1 MKKHY
6 SILTAL
12 LIGSSAAFSQQT
24 ITSAHNGNASNPL
37 TWDCFCFPSTDD
49 HIIINHQVAMD
60 VDWLVNGGGSIT
72 VNSSGSLIQNGTH
85 VLGIDGGGSELTV
98 SGVFTMQNVSVTNG
112 ADIHTNASGTINV
125 IQAMYVGNTCAYNNQ
140 GTTAQVD
147 SLLTEGT
154 FTNTGTLIVGNLL
167 NTGTFTNNGGI
178 LSDSLGNTGTFNIS
192 DNLAYV
198 YSNAFG
204 TSGTAGFSQGLYHTA
219 GNFYN
224 TGDLTTGTGFTIE
237 VLGDFLSGDTLGGT
251 ATFAHDGLLSVAG
264 DIYFADDVSGSG
276 DICVNGDSYNAAT
289 IVGTLDF
296 CDATGGDF
304 DLNIGTIA
312 GTVTYCSPGCS
323 VGLTENFQ
331 SWSVYPNPATS
342 EVKLLGIDGVEQMLV
357 YGVTGD
363 LIGELKVNYGSMD
376 VTSLTPGT
384 YFMLPVTSLILSPI
398 RVTVE

>member
-6 SILTAL
+6 LILTAF

-24 ITSAHNGNASNPL
+24 ITSVQNGNASSPL

-49 HIIINHQVAMD
+49 HVIINHHVAMD
-60 VDWLVNGGGSIT
+60 VDWLINGAGSIT

-85 VLGIDGGGSELTV
+85 ALAIDGGGSELTV
-98 SGVFTMQNVSVTNG
+98 SGIFTMQNVSVTNG
-112 ADIHTNASGTINV
+112 ADVHTNASGTINV
-125 IQAMYVGNTCAYNNQ
+125 IEGMYVGNTCSYNNQ
-140 GTTAQVD
+140 GTTAQLD
-147 SLLTEGT
+147 SLLTEGI

-178 LSDSLGNTGTFNIS
+178 MSDSLGNTGTFNIP
-192 DNLAYV
+192 DGYV

-204 TSGTAGFSQGLYHTA
+204 TSATAVFTQGLYHTA

-237 VLGDFLSGDTLGGT
+237 VLGNFLSGDTIGGT

-276 DICVNGDSYNAAT
+276 DICVNNNSYNAAT
-289 IVGTLDF
+289 ITGTLDF
-296 CDATGGDF
+296 CDATGGYF
-304 DLNIGTIA
+304 DLDLGNIA

-331 SWSVYPNPATS
+331 SWSVYPNPAADQ
-342 EVKLLGIDGVEQMLV
+342 VKLLGIEGVEKMWV
-357 YGVTGD
+357 YGITGE
-363 LIGELKVNYGSMD
+363 LVGELKVNYGSLD
-376 VTSLTPGT
+376 VSSLTSGT
-384 YFMLPVTSLILSPI
+384 YFILPVTGLILSPI
-398 RVTVE
+398 RLTVE

>member
-6 SILTAL
+6 SFLIAF
-12 LIGSSAAFSQQT
+12 LIGSSVSFSQQT
-24 ITSAHNGNASNPL
+24 ITSTQNGNASSPL
-37 TWDCFCFPSTDD
+37 TWDCFCFPTPDD

-60 VDWLVNGGGSIT
+60 VDWIVNSAGSIT

-85 VLGIDGGGSELTV
+85 ALAIDGGGSELTV
-98 SGVFTMQNVSVTNG
+98 SGIFTMQNVSATNG

-125 IQAMYVGNTCAYNNQ
+125 NQGMYICTTCTYNNQ
-140 GTTAQVD
+140 GTTAQLD

-154 FTNTGTLIVGNLL
+154 FTNTGSLFVGNLL

-178 LSDSLGNTGTFNIS
+178 MSDSLGNTGTFDIPNG
-192 DNLAYV
+192 YV

-204 TSGTAGFSQGLYHTA
+204 TTGNATFTNGLYHTT

-224 TGDLTTGTGFTIE
+224 AGDMTTGSTFSIE

-251 ATFAHDGLLSVAG
+251 ATFAHDGMLSVSG
-264 DIYFADDVSGSG
+264 DIYFSDDVSGSG
-276 DICVNGDSYNAAT
+276 NICVNGDSYNAAT
-289 IVGTLDF
+289 ITGTLDF

-304 DLNIGTIA
+304 DLNVGTIA

-342 EVKLLGIDGVEQMLV
+342 QVKLLGIDGVEKMLV
-357 YGVTGD
+357 YGITGE
-363 LIGELKVNYGSMD
+363 LIGELPVNYGSVD
-376 VTSLTPGT
+376 VSSLTSGT

-398 RVTVE
+398 RLTVE